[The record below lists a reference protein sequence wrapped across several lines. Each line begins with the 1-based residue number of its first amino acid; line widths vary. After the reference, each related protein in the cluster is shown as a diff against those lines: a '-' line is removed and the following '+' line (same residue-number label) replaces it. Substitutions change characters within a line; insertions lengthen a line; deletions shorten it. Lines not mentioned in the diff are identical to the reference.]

1 MPGVRSSVA
10 SAMSLVIRSSTTVP
24 TAAAMKTRRSGPAIR
39 GLAAFAIFLFLLAGD
54 AEPGVGQGV
63 QAFEVDLL
71 AALLAV
77 TELLGIAIEPPQSL
91 VHMPE
96 IPALLRRK
104 KELLLPLH
112 CVGSL
117 IRHMEGVGREIGV
130 GRLDSGIEGL
140 VVISQLLHDAG
151 ALLHEALLEM
161 AQLFLIHH
169 SSMVEGRL
177 KSDRPDIVVLPP
189 PPHFHRAPR
198 AAPGPALVPVPPLP
212 GRGPGFPR

>member
-24 TAAAMKTRRSGPAIR
+24 TAAAMKTRRSGPTIR
-39 GLAAFAIFLFLLAGD
+39 GSAAFAIFLFLLTGD
-54 AEPGVGQGV
+54 AEPGVGQGI

-77 TELLGIAIEPPQSL
+77 TELLGIAIEPPQRL

-96 IPALLRRK
+96 IPALLRS
-104 KELLLPLH
+104 KEKLLLPLH
-112 CVGSL
+112 RVGSL
-117 IRHMEGVGREIGV
+117 IRHMEGIGREIAV
-130 GRLDSGIEGL
+130 GRLERGIEGL
-140 VVISQLLHDAG
+140 VVISQLLHDPG

-169 SSMVEGRL
+169 SSIVERRPH
-177 KSDRPDIVVLPP
+177 SDRSDITVVPP
-189 PPHFHRAPR
+189 PDA
-198 AAPGPALVPVPPLP
+198 
-212 GRGPGFPR
+212 

>member
-10 SAMSLVIRSSTTVP
+10 SAISLVIRSSTTVP

-39 GLAAFAIFLFLLAGD
+39 GSAAFAIFLFLLAGD
-54 AEPGVGQGV
+54 AKARMGQGV
-63 QAFEVDLL
+63 QPFEVDLL

-77 TELLGIAIEPPQSL
+77 TELLGIAIEPPQRL

-96 IPALLRRK
+96 IPTLLRGEE
-104 KELLLPLH
+104 ELLLPLH
-112 CVGSL
+112 CIGSL
-117 IRHMEGVGREIGV
+117 IRHMEGIGREIAV
-130 GRLDSGIEGL
+130 GGLERSVEGL
-140 VVISQLLHDAG
+140 VVVAQLLHDAG

-177 KSDRPDIVVLPP
+177 KSDRPDIVLLPP
-189 PPHFHRAPR
+189 LPGFQPAPR
-198 AAPGPALVPVPPLP
+198 AAPGPALAPVQPLP
-212 GRGPGFPR
+212 GPGPAFRR

>member
-10 SAMSLVIRSSTTVP
+10 SAISLVIRSSTTVP

-39 GLAAFAIFLFLLAGD
+39 GSAAFAIFLFLLAGD
-54 AEPGVGQGV
+54 AKARMGQGV
-63 QAFEVDLL
+63 QPFEVDLL

-77 TELLGIAIEPPQSL
+77 TELLGIAIEPPQRL

-96 IPALLRRK
+96 IPTLLRGEE
-104 KELLLPLH
+104 ELLLPLH

-117 IRHMEGVGREIGV
+117 IRHMEGIGREIAV
-130 GRLDSGIEGL
+130 GGLERSVEGL
-140 VVISQLLHDAG
+140 VVVAQLLHDAG

-169 SSMVEGRL
+169 SSRVEASV
-177 KSDRPDIVVLPP
+177 KPDRPDIVVFPP
-189 PPHFHRAPR
+189 SPRSHRVPR
-198 AAPGPALVPVPPLP
+198 AAQDWALAPGLPLP
-212 GRGPGFPR
+212 